1 MITSVSLQ
9 YAKAL
14 FDLGKEKQLEDIYYA
29 DLKMVCEALNENNK
43 IWKVLSNPL
52 INLEER
58 KNILKNIFQ
67 NSVHEEFLHFLFVLV
82 DNFRLE
88 EITDIFDCYEYYLNQ
103 SNNVCNAIVFSKYEM
118 LEEEKKNLIKAL
130 EKRFNK
136 KINLK
141 YQLDE
146 NLLGGIIVDID
157 GKVIDASALNQ
168 IVNLKNELKKGW

>member
-88 EITDIFDCYEYYLNQ
+88 EITDIFD
-103 SNNVCNAIVFSKYEM
+103 
-118 LEEEKKNLIKAL
+118 
-130 EKRFNK
+130 R
-136 KINLK
+136 
-141 YQLDE
+141 
-146 NLLGGIIVDID
+146 
-157 GKVIDASALNQ
+157 
-168 IVNLKNELKKGW
+168 